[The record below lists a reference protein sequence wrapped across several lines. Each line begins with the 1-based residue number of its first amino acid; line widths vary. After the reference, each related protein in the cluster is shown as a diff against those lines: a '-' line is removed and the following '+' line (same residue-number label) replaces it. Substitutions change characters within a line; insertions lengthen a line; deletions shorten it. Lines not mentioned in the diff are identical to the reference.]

1 MKTILIVDDIQ
12 SIREHYEMVLRQGGF
27 TTVQAKDGLEALAM
41 VEANPV
47 DLVVLDLRMPKLS
60 GKEFISRI
68 RGNPAK
74 KDLPILA
81 VSAEAFKHARE
92 LVAVNVRLIAKP
104 VQGDQ
109 LLSTVKSMLS

>member
-1 MKTILIVDDIQ
+1 MRFCCISRRLSNNIFNEYILNIDEIE

-27 TTVQAKDGLEALAM
+27 ATLQAKDGLEALAM

-60 GKEFISRI
+60 GKEFISQI

-74 KDLPILA
+74 KKTP
-81 VSAEAFKHARE
+81 
-92 LVAVNVRLIAKP
+92 P
-104 VQGDQ
+104 P
-109 LLSTVKSMLS
+109 TPPPTPTP

>member
-1 MKTILIVDDIQ
+1 
-12 SIREHYEMVLRQGGF
+12 MVLRQGGF